1 MNLLIIIFIGVLAIV
16 SGLSY
21 EPVCLLMI
29 LAMVSTELWK
39 ARGGGQTSRLSKKA
53 RKESLRHKN

>member
-1 MNLLIIIFIGVLAIV
+1 MNFAIIIFIGALAIV

-29 LAMVSTELWK
+29 LAIASTELWK
-39 ARGGGQTSRLSKKA
+39 SRGGGQTSRLSKKA
-53 RKESLRHKN
+53 RKESLSHKE